1 MKMTVVFALSLILAL
16 TACSGSTDTASSAGT
31 GPEAAA
37 ALAAESVA
45 AQGALSPVAQNI
57 LGLLKLED
65 TELAVDP
72 AQAAT
77 LLPLWQAYRSLLNS
91 DTTAPAE
98 LEALQMQLE
107 EALTAKQRD
116 TIAAMD
122 LSPQDL
128 MAMAQELG
136 AVSAPSDGFADANGV
151 GSNRPD
157 FGDERPDGGGPGGGG
172 PGGMGPPAGGFMPGQ
187 GYDPPAGG
195 GGELDPQALATLQA
209 RRASGGGAQ
218 DRFSLVLLDPLIKL
232 LKERAGS

>member
-157 FGDERPDGGGPGGGG
+157 FGDERPDGGGPGG
-172 PGGMGPPAGGFMPGQ
+172 MGPPAGGFMPGQ